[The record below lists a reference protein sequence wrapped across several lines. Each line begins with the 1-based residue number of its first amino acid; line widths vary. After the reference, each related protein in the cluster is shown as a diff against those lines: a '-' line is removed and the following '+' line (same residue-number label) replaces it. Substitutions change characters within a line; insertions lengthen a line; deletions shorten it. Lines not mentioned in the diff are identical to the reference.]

1 MSDFAGLIMSPRA
14 WASAIAS
21 SVLSLAWLLAAL
33 AVTLA
38 LDSPLSAPSDLLAAL
53 TSLSSLAF
61 IAFFTSLVLWSTLH
75 HSTMFSTTPS
85 VLKSWASL
93 IHQVGT
99 DPHKLA
105 SVVASSLVSAT
116 LAWCFLKIGPN
127 QYSSLFATCPKDS
140 QASFCFS
147 EHHLFLL
154 ASALLSGITTGI
166 NYNFFSENYVA
177 FPIIYK
183 EKSSQIKEKLV
194 PILQNSVLKGLRVSK
209 MFYPMYIATCLLLRS
224 NPTSLIM
231 DCFNLH
237 LFCMLLIIT
246 TLLFT
251 VNSTMLTIFGIAAC
265 EPLDL
270 NLEEAVAGLDKK
282 GTTPL
287 QRLLSLQQLAHL
299 TGQEKSARAS
309 VFVLSQP
316 GGHPHMWNS
325 VRVACLDAINDIS
338 SSITAAISPK
348 SAPPPPAPVPVVAT
362 LSTPM
367 RRLAPTLPPKVEEL
381 TPATSTAPSNLHSL
395 VTARMEALKT
405 RPLLSALF
413 HSTADHGVR
422 SVLCRAQAAIWAIDV
437 ITNIVAASVAED
449 RFGIVQKDLPGVLG
463 ALLTLEQTLVKT
475 RSLSLGTSQSQPD
488 LLLRQELRQTIKS
501 GLYKVAISFGPH
513 ILEVPVASQFK
524 GKISSYHKFLE
535 A

>member
-1 MSDFAGLIMSPRA
+1 MKDFAGLILTPCAR
-14 WASAIAS
+14 ASAIAS
-21 SVLSLAWLLAAL
+21 SVLSFAWLVAAL
-33 AVTLA
+33 AVTVA
-38 LDSPLSAPSDLLAAL
+38 IDSPLSAPSNLLAAV
-53 TSLSSLAF
+53 TSFSSLPF
-61 IAFFTSLVLWSTLH
+61 IIFFISLVLWCALH
-75 HSTMFSTTPS
+75 HSSTFSTTPS

-93 IHQVGT
+93 LQQVGT

-140 QASFCFS
+140 QANFCFS

-154 ASALLSGITTGI
+154 ASALLTGTITGI
-166 NYNFFSENYVA
+166 NYNFFSENCVT

-183 EKSSQIKEKLV
+183 EKSSQIKEKLM
-194 PILQNSVLKGLRVSK
+194 PILQSSVLKGLRVSK
-209 MFYPMYIATCLLLRS
+209 IFYPMYISTCLLLRS

-251 VNSTMLTIFGIAAC
+251 VNSTTLTVFGIAAC

-270 NLEEAVAGLDKK
+270 NLEEAVAGLDVKSA
-282 GTTPL
+282 TPL
-287 QRLLSLQQLAHL
+287 QRLLSIQQLAQL
-299 TGQEKSARAS
+299 TSQDKSARS
-309 VFVLSQP
+309 GVFVLSQP
-316 GGHPHMWNS
+316 GGHPHTWNS
-325 VRVACLDAINDIS
+325 LRAACLDAINDIS
-338 SSITAAISPK
+338 SSINAVISPK
-348 SAPPPPAPVPVVAT
+348 PAPPPPAPVPVVAA

-381 TPATSTAPSNLHSL
+381 TPATTAAPSNLHSL
-395 VTARMEALKT
+395 VTARLEALKT
-405 RPLLSALF
+405 RPFLSAIF
-413 HSTADHGVR
+413 HSTPDHGVR
-422 SVLCRAQAAIWAIDV
+422 SVMCRAQAAIWAIDA

-449 RFGIVQKDLPGVLG
+449 RFGIVQKDLPVVLG
-463 ALLTLEQTLVKT
+463 AILTLEQTLVKT

-488 LLLRQELRQTIKS
+488 LLLRQELRQTVKS

-513 ILEVPVASQFK
+513 ILEVPVASQFR
-524 GKISSYHKFLE
+524 GKIESYHKFLE